1 MCLTHL
7 KIDATFNHRMEI
19 DMANSTKETATFIRQ
34 VLRSLG
40 LHEYEVQMLSDADL
54 IMFAIE
60 LMKERS

>member
-1 MCLTHL
+1 MCLTYL

-19 DMANSTKETATFIRQ
+19 DMASSIKEMAIYIRQ

-40 LHEYEVQMLSDADL
+40 LYEYEVQMLSDADL
-54 IMFAIE
+54 IMFATE